1 MDPEFRL
8 KITGVREE
16 TPFDTSN
23 YQKQANPVLAEYGNV
38 KTAENE
44 KEELLLELFPS
55 VATAFL
61 KKQKQEKFATQNPD
75 NTEKEKQKE
84 TKPEA
89 VVTGKK
95 VESPMPGS
103 ILKIL
108 VQEGENVT
116 KNQNVIVLE
125 AMKMENNIVTDYTG
139 KVKRIFVCEGDT
151 VQAGKLMMEIE
162 V

>member
-1 MDPEFRL
+1 
-8 KITGVREE
+8 
-16 TPFDTSN
+16 
-23 YQKQANPVLAEYGNV
+23 
-38 KTAENE
+38 
-44 KEELLLELFPS
+44 
-55 VATAFL
+55 
-61 KKQKQEKFATQNPD
+61 
-75 NTEKEKQKE
+75 
-84 TKPEA
+84 
-89 VVTGKK
+89 
-95 VESPMPGS
+95 MPGS